1 MEELSFVGKSVPRK
15 DGVEKVTGKAL
26 YTVDMVLPGMLWG
39 KILRSPYP
47 HAKILHID
55 TNRAEKLPG
64 VKAVITGKD
73 TLGIKHGFVETPRY
87 PPDQYPIAMD
97 RVRYIGEEVAAVA
110 AIDEYIAEEA
120 LSLIQ
125 VDYEELPAVFDPEEA
140 MKPEAPEIHP
150 SHPKVREPHKNVG
163 GKTETGWGDVE
174 RGFVQSY
181 FVREDRFEGQLRTHC
196 YMEPQATLASFDLS
210 GKLNVWTS
218 GQGPFIKRAKLA
230 NTLGLPFGNVRVQK
244 AYVGGAYGGKVDL
257 FSHEFC
263 ASLLSI
269 KTQRPVKI
277 VYTREEVF
285 ESARHGQP
293 IIVELKTGVQKDGT
307 LLAQQAKVINNSGA
321 YRGSGVVVIF
331 LCWGFIMVPYRIP
344 NLKYEGYSI
353 YTNNPVRAPQR
364 GHGAPNLRFAVE
376 SQMDMIAEELKI
388 DPLEIRLRNARQRG
402 EILPNGD
409 SVKNCGLVECI
420 LKAAETTQFKV
431 KYGKSKSLEGQRIRK
446 GIGMGI
452 SSYFSGSLI
461 YPNTSAAIVKLND
474 DGTVSLL
481 TGALDIGQ
489 GVETILSQI
498 VAEELGVS
506 IEDIKVV
513 AADTE
518 TTPIDI
524 GSWISGGAYV
534 SGNAVRI
541 AASDARRQLFEVAAG
556 ELEANPQD
564 LMAKNR
570 EIFVKGSPG
579 RSISFTQA
587 VAVSIAKRRGN
598 PIMGQGHYRTMKDVP
613 THPSLATTK
622 GRWSDNYAF
631 DAQVAEVEVDMETG
645 QVKLLKAT
653 TAHDCGFPINPLLV
667 EGQIDGQVSMAQGH
681 ALWEEVLMEKG
692 KTLTT
697 SFLDYKIPCA
707 KDMVETEHVDVITE
721 GYEKDKPYNTKE
733 VGEGYVSGMVA
744 AIANAVYDATGVRVK
759 TLPIL
764 PEKILKNPKEKADGS
779 YPRYRSDRNWKTP
792 PF

>member
-15 DGVEKVTGKAL
+15 DGMEKATGRAL

-39 KILRSPYP
+39 RILRSPYP
-47 HAKILHID
+47 HARILNID
-55 TNRAEKLPG
+55 TSRAEKLPG

-73 TLGIKHGFVETPRY
+73 TSGIKHGFVETPRY
-87 PPDQYPIAMD
+87 PPDQYPLAID

-110 AIDEYIAEEA
+110 AIDEYVAEEA

-140 MKPEAPEIHP
+140 MKPGAPEIHP
-150 SHPKVREPHKNVG
+150 SHPKVKEPYKNIG
-163 GKTETGWGDVE
+163 GKTESGWGNVE
-174 RGFVQSY
+174 KGFAES
-181 FVREDRFEGQLRTHC
+181 FLIREDRFDGQLRTHC
-196 YMEPQATLASFDLS
+196 YMEPQATLASFDFS

-218 GQGPFIKRAKLA
+218 SQGPFIKRSKLA
-230 NTLGLPFGNVRVQK
+230 TTLGLPFSNVRVLK
-244 AYVGGAYGGKVDL
+244 AYVGGAYGGKIDL

-269 KTQRPVKI
+269 KAQRPVKI
-277 VYTREEVF
+277 VCTREEVF
-285 ESARHGQP
+285 EAARHGQP
-293 IIVELKTGVQKDGT
+293 IFVELKTGVKKDGT
-307 LLAQQAKVINNSGA
+307 LVAQQVKVVNNSGA
-321 YRGSGVVVIF
+321 YKGSGVVVIF
-331 LCWGFIMVPYRIP
+331 LCWGFVMLCYRVP
-344 NLKYEGYSI
+344 NLKYEGYSV

-376 SQMDMIAEELKI
+376 SQMDMIAEELGI
-388 DPLEIRLRNARQRG
+388 DPVEIRLKNARQKG
-402 EILPNGD
+402 DILPNQD
-409 SVKNCGLVECI
+409 PVRNCGLVDCI
-420 LKAAETTQFKV
+420 ERIAKNTQFRE
-431 KYGKSKSLEGQRIRK
+431 KYERNKSVSKTKIRK
-446 GIGMGI
+446 GIGMGV

-461 YPNTSAAIVKLND
+461 YPNASAAIVKLND

-481 TGALDIGQ
+481 TGALDVGQ
-489 GVETILSQI
+489 GAETILSQI

-506 IEDIKVV
+506 MDDIRVV

-518 TTPIDI
+518 TTPVDI

-534 SGNAVRI
+534 SGNAVKL
-541 AASDARRQLFEVAAG
+541 AASDARRQLFEVAAQ
-556 ELEANPQD
+556 ELEANSED
-564 LMAKNR
+564 LIVKNR
-570 EIFVKGSPG
+570 EISVKDSPG

-587 VAVSIAKRRGN
+587 VVASIAKRRGN
-598 PIMGQGHYRTMKDVP
+598 PIIGQGHYRTMKDVP
-613 THPSLATTK
+613 AHPSLATTK

-645 QVKLLKAT
+645 QVKLVKAT
-653 TAHDCGFPINPLLV
+653 TAHDCGFPINPLIV

-692 KTLTT
+692 ETLTT

-707 KDMVETEHVDVITE
+707 KDMVESQYIDVITE
-721 GYEKDKPYNTKE
+721 RYEKDIPYHTKE

-764 PEKILKNPKEKADGS
+764 PEKILMGLKGKRDQ
-779 YPRYRSDRNWKTP
+779 
-792 PF
+792 

>member
-1 MEELSFVGKSVPRK
+1 MEELSFIGKNVPRK
-15 DGVEKVTGKAL
+15 DGVEKATGKAL
-26 YTVDMVLPGMLWG
+26 YTVDMILPGILWG

-55 TNRAEKLPG
+55 TTRAEKLLG

-97 RVRYIGEEVAAVA
+97 RVRYIGEEIAAVA

-120 LSLIQ
+120 LSLIH

-150 SHPKVREPHKNVG
+150 SHPKVKEPYKNVG
-163 GKTETGWGDVE
+163 GKTESGWGDVE
-174 RGFVQSY
+174 KGFAQSY
-181 FVREDRFEGQLRTHC
+181 LVREDRFEGQLRTHC
-196 YMEPQATLASFDLS
+196 YMEPQATLASFDFS

-230 NTLGLPFGNVRVQK
+230 TTLGLPFSNVRVLK

-269 KTQRPVKI
+269 KAQRPVKI

-293 IIVELKTGVQKDGT
+293 ITVELKTGVQRDGT

-376 SQMDMIAEELKI
+376 SQMDMIAEELKM
-388 DPLEIRLRNARQRG
+388 DPVEIRLKNARHKG

-409 SVKNCGLVECI
+409 SVKNCGLMECI
-420 LKAAETTQFKV
+420 QKAAETTGFKV
-431 KYGKSKSLEGQRIRK
+431 KYGRNKSLEGQQIRK
-446 GIGMGI
+446 GIGMGT

-461 YPNTSAAIVKLND
+461 YPNASAAIVKLND

-489 GVETILSQI
+489 GAETILCQI

-506 IEDIKVV
+506 VDDIKVV

-524 GSWISGGAYV
+524 GAWISGGAYV
-534 SGNAVRI
+534 SGNAVKI
-541 AASDARRQLFEVAAG
+541 AASDARRQLFEVAAH

-564 LMAKNR
+564 LIAKNR
-570 EIFVKGSPG
+570 EIFVRGSPG

-587 VAVSIAKRRGN
+587 VAASIAKCRGN

-613 THPSLATTK
+613 AHPSLATTK

-707 KDMVETEHVDVITE
+707 KDMVETQYVDVVTE
-721 GYEKDKPYNTKE
+721 KYEKDKPYNTKE

-744 AIANAVYDATGVRVK
+744 AIANAVYDATGIRIK

-764 PEKILKNPKEKADGS
+764 PEKILMGLREKGDRR
-779 YPRYRSDRNWKTP
+779 YPRYRSDRD
-792 PF
+792 

>member
-1 MEELSFVGKSVPRK
+1 MEELSFIGKSVPRK
-15 DGVEKVTGKAL
+15 DGVEKATGRAL

-55 TNRAEKLPG
+55 TTRAEKLLG

-97 RVRYIGEEVAAVA
+97 RVRYIGEEVAAIA

-140 MKPEAPEIHP
+140 MKPDAPEIHP
-150 SHPKVREPHKNVG
+150 SHPKVKEPYKNVG
-163 GKTETGWGDVE
+163 GKTESGWGDVE
-174 RGFVQSY
+174 KGFAQSY
-181 FVREDRFEGQLRTHC
+181 LVREDRFEGQLRTHC

-230 NTLGLPFGNVRVQK
+230 TTLGLPFSNVRVLK

-263 ASLLSI
+263 VSLLSI

-277 VYTREEVF
+277 VYTREDVF
-285 ESARHGQP
+285 ESARNGQP
-293 IIVELKTGVQKDGT
+293 IIVELKTGVKKDGT

-331 LCWGFIMVPYRIP
+331 LCWGFIIVPYRIP

-364 GHGAPNLRFAVE
+364 GHGAPNLRLAVE
-376 SQMDMIAEELKI
+376 SQMDMIAEELKM
-388 DPLEIRLRNARQRG
+388 DPVEIRLKNARQRG

-420 LKAAETTQFKV
+420 QKAAEATQFKV
-431 KYGKSKSLEGQRIRK
+431 KYGKNKSLEGQKIRK

-452 SSYFSGSLI
+452 SSYMSGSLI

-489 GVETILSQI
+489 GAETILCQI

-524 GSWISGGAYV
+524 GAWISGGAYV
-534 SGNAVRI
+534 SGNAVKI
-541 AASDARRQLFEVAAG
+541 AASDARRQLFEVAAE

-564 LMAKNR
+564 LIAKKR
-570 EIFVKGSPG
+570 EIFVRGSSG

-587 VAVSIAKRRGN
+587 VAASIAKRRGN

-631 DAQVAEVEVDMETG
+631 DAQVAEVEVDMETC
-645 QVKLLKAT
+645 QVKLLQAV

-692 KTLTT
+692 KTLTK

-707 KDMVETEHVDVITE
+707 KDMVESRYIDVITE
-721 GYEKDKPYNTKE
+721 RYEKDRPYNTKE

-744 AIANAVYDATGVRVK
+744 AIANAVYNATGVRVK
-759 TLPIL
+759 KLPIL
-764 PEKILKNPKEKADGS
+764 PEKILMGLKEKGNK
-779 YPRYRSDRNWKTP
+779 PR
-792 PF
+792 

>member
-1 MEELSFVGKSVPRK
+1 MEELSFVGKRVPRK
-15 DGVEKVTGKAL
+15 DGTEKATGKAL

-47 HAKILHID
+47 HAKILRID
-55 TNRAEKLPG
+55 TSRAERLPG
-64 VKAVITGKD
+64 VKAVLTGKD

-87 PPDQYPIAMD
+87 APDQYPLAMD

-110 AIDEYIAEEA
+110 AIDEYVAEEA
-120 LSLIQ
+120 LNLIQ

-150 SHPKVREPHKNVG
+150 SHPKVKEPYKNIG
-163 GKTETGWGDVE
+163 GKTESGWGNVE
-174 RGFVQSY
+174 KGFAES
-181 FVREDRFEGQLRTHC
+181 FLVREDRFDGQLRTHC
-196 YMEPQATLASFDLS
+196 YMEPQATLASFDFS

-218 GQGPFIKRAKLA
+218 SQGPFIKRAKLA
-230 NTLGLPFGNVRVQK
+230 TTLGLPFSNVRVLK

-269 KTQRPVKI
+269 KAQRPVKI
-277 VYTREEVF
+277 VCTREEVF
-285 ESARHGQP
+285 EAARHGQP
-293 IIVELKTGVQKDGT
+293 IFVELKTGVKKDGT
-307 LLAQQAKVINNSGA
+307 LVAQQVRVINNSGG

-331 LCWGFIMVPYRIP
+331 LCWGFVMLCYRIP
-344 NLKYEGYSI
+344 NLKYEGYSV

-376 SQMDMIAEELKI
+376 SQMDMIAEELGI
-388 DPLEIRLRNARQRG
+388 DPVEIRLKNARQKG
-402 EILPNGD
+402 DILPNQD
-409 SVKNCGLVECI
+409 PVRNCGLVECI
-420 LKAAETTQFKV
+420 EKVAGTTQFKE
-431 KYGKSKSLEGQRIRK
+431 KYGRNRSLPKGKIRK
-446 GIGMGI
+446 GIGMGV

-461 YPNTSAAIVKLND
+461 YPNASAAIVKLND
-474 DGTVSLL
+474 DGTVSLI

-489 GVETILSQI
+489 GAETILSQI

-506 IEDIKVV
+506 MEDIRVV

-518 TTPIDI
+518 TTPVDI

-534 SGNAVRI
+534 SGNAVKL
-541 AASDARRQLFEVAAG
+541 AASDARRQLFEVAAQ
-556 ELEANPQD
+556 ELEANPED
-564 LMAKNR
+564 LVVKNR
-570 EIFVKGSPG
+570 EISVKDSPG

-587 VAVSIAKRRGN
+587 VAASIAKRRGN
-598 PIMGQGHYRTMKDVP
+598 PIIGQGHYRTMKDVP
-613 THPSLATTK
+613 AHPSLATTK

-645 QVKLLKAT
+645 QVKLVKAT
-653 TAHDCGFPINPLLV
+653 TAHDCGFPINPLIV

-692 KTLTT
+692 ETLTT

-707 KDMVETEHVDVITE
+707 KDMVESYYVDIITE
-721 GYEKDKPYNTKE
+721 RYEKDIPYHTKE

-764 PEKILKNPKEKADGS
+764 PEKILLGLRKKGDS
-779 YPRYRSDRNWKTP
+779 
-792 PF
+792 